1 LLLKDRTI
9 DNGSSSESETT
20 FDEDEPFGN
29 DRSGR
34 KSISGFGIVP
44 LDHEGT
50 LGVGRGS
57 GQKPNR
63 YHLVSQSI

>member
-1 LLLKDRTI
+1 MLLLKDRTI
-9 DNGSSSESETT
+9 ENGSSSESETT
-20 FDEDEPFGN
+20 FDDEDEIKGN

-50 LGVGRGS
+50 LGVG
-57 GQKPNR
+57 
-63 YHLVSQSI
+63 

>member
-1 LLLKDRTI
+1 MLLKDRTSE
-9 DNGSSSESETT
+9 NGSSSESDTT
-20 FDEDEPFGN
+20 FDDDETEFIN

-34 KSISGFGIVP
+34 KSISGFGIAP

-50 LGVGRGS
+50 LGVGKGS

-63 YHLVSQSI
+63 YHLVS